1 VALRGIESTA
11 GRRGR
16 ALPFGEE
23 SEQRM
28 AGRGSFQAITSDDV
42 ARLLALE
49 GGERW
54 DFAAGERAARFVE
67 RMDKLWAPI
76 HCALSDGAIDGALG
90 EPPLCN
96 AVLGDHLVYESRSG
110 DYVYLKHPSEVA
122 EIAAELAAL
131 TTGQFADKWEQ
142 VEANPDSDS
151 LGLSFTRAEAEE
163 FWPVVQGMREF
174 YKRAAAEG
182 MAVLFTWG

>member
-1 VALRGIESTA
+1 
-11 GRRGR
+11 
-16 ALPFGEE
+16 
-23 SEQRM
+23 M
-28 AGRGSFQAITSDDV
+28 AGRGSFQAIAPDDV

-54 DFAAGERAARFVE
+54 DFAAGEVVARFVE

-76 HCALSDGAIDGALG
+76 HCALSDGTIDGALG

-110 DYVYLKHPSEVA
+110 DYIYLKHPIEVG

-131 TTGQFADKWEQ
+131 TAEQFADKWEQ
-142 VEANPDSDS
+142 VIPNPDSNA
-151 LGLSFTRAEAEE
+151 LGLSFTRTEAEE
-163 FWPVVQGMREF
+163 FWPCVEGMRAF
-174 YKRAAAEG
+174 YKRAATDG
-182 MAVLFTWG
+182 FAVLFTWG